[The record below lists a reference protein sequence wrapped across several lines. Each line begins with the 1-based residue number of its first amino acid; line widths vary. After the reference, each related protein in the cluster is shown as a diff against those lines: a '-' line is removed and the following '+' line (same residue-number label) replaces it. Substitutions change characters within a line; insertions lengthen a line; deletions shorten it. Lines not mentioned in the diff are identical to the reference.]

1 MKSFF
6 ENTLHIAHDGNLH
19 INEVIGIA
27 ILVIVTV
34 LAILLIRDLIKKA
47 AGRLPDGE
55 RPYSAITRTGIRPVS
70 IRRENTEEH
79 FLI

>member
-34 LAILLIRDLIKKA
+34 LAILLIRDLIKKPVDC
-47 AGRLPDGE
+47 PDGE

>member
-6 ENTLHIAHDGNLH
+6 ENTLHIAHDG
-19 INEVIGIA
+19 
-27 ILVIVTV
+27 
-34 LAILLIRDLIKKA
+34 DC
-47 AGRLPDGE
+47 PDGE

>member
-27 ILVIVTV
+27 ILV
-34 LAILLIRDLIKKA
+34 AILLIRDLIKKA
-47 AGRLPDGE
+47 ADRLPG
-55 RPYSAITRTGIRPVS
+55 RRKTIFSHHKNRYKTRIDKKRKY
-70 IRRENTEEH
+70 
-79 FLI
+79 

>member
-47 AGRLPDGE
+47 ADRLRGRLK
-55 RPYSAITRTGIRPVS
+55 TRIDKKRKY
-70 IRRENTEEH
+70 
-79 FLI
+79 

>member
-47 AGRLPDGE
+47 ADRLPG
-55 RPYSAITRTGIRPVS
+55 RRKTIFSHHKNRYKTRIDQKRKY
-70 IRRENTEEH
+70 
-79 FLI
+79 

>member
-34 LAILLIRDLIKKA
+34 LAVLLIRDLIKKA
-47 AGRLPDGE
+47 ADRLPG
-55 RPYSAITRTGIRPVS
+55 RRKTIFSHPKNRYTTRIDKKRKY
-70 IRRENTEEH
+70 
-79 FLI
+79 

>member
-27 ILVIVTV
+27 ILTV

-47 AGRLPDGE
+47 AGRLPG
-55 RPYSAITRTGIRPVS
+55 RRKTIFSHHKNRYKTRIDKKRKY
-70 IRRENTEEH
+70 
-79 FLI
+79 

>member
-1 MKSFF
+1 MKSLF

-34 LAILLIRDLIKKA
+34 LAVLLIRDLRKKA
-47 AGRLPDGE
+47 AGRLPG
-55 RPYSAITRTGIRPVS
+55 RRKTIFSHHKNRYKTRIDKKRKY
-70 IRRENTEEH
+70 
-79 FLI
+79 

>member
-34 LAILLIRDLIKKA
+34 LAVLLIRDLIKKA
-47 AGRLPDGE
+47 ADRLPG
-55 RPYSAITRTGIRPVS
+55 RRKTIFSHHKNRSKTRLDKKRKY
-70 IRRENTEEH
+70 
-79 FLI
+79 